1 MAHGD
6 SGLYQRIGDFSFFVL
21 TAILIAN
28 LLTAVAIWYEIYYV
42 ASDSTTETVKAIYLD
57 VAAATAVAIWIVG
70 TIEAVMVLHKL
81 ILEKYLANRF
91 NEGEERGLERG
102 REEGR
107 KEGRKEGREEG
118 RNTGREQANDEWG
131 AWYRRMLEARE
142 RGEEFD
148 EPPPHVSRDQSG
160 K

>member
-1 MAHGD
+1 M
-6 SGLYQRIGDFSFFVL
+6 SRRLMCP
-21 TAILIAN
+21 
-28 LLTAVAIWYEIYYV
+28 
-42 ASDSTTETVKAIYLD
+42 ETSPGSK
-57 VAAATAVAIWIVG
+57 G
-70 TIEAVMVLHKL
+70 FKVLHKL

-102 REEGR
+102 RE
-107 KEGRKEGREEG
+107 EGRKEGREEG

-148 EPPPHVSRDQSG
+148 EPPPHAG
-160 K
+160 GPHKKE

>member
-1 MAHGD
+1 
-6 SGLYQRIGDFSFFVL
+6 LYQRIGDFSFFVL

-42 ASDSTTETVKAIYLD
+42 ASDSTTETIKAIYLD
-57 VAAATAVAIWIVG
+57 AAAATAVAIWIVG

-91 NEGEERGLERG
+91 NEGEAKGLERG

-107 KEGRKEGREEG
+107 KEGR
-118 RNTGREQANDEWG
+118 NTGRRQADDEWG
-131 AWYRRMLEARE
+131 AWYGRMLEAQE
-142 RGEEFD
+142 RGEDFD
-148 EPPPHVSRDQSG
+148 EPPPPASRDRPG
-160 K
+160 E

>member
-1 MAHGD
+1 M
-6 SGLYQRIGDFSFFVL
+6 YQRIGDFSFFVL

-42 ASDSTTETVKAIYLD
+42 ANDSTTETIKAIYLD
-57 VAAATAVAIWIVG
+57 AAAATAVAIWIVG

-91 NEGEERGLERG
+91 NEGEARGLERG
-102 REEGR
+102 LREGREEGI

-118 RNTGREQANDEWG
+118 QNTGREQAYDEWG
-131 AWYRRMLEARE
+131 AWYRRMLEARK
-142 RGEEFD
+142 RGEDFE
-148 EPPPHVSRDQSG
+148 EPPPQASRDQAG
-160 K
+160 E